1 MAIGAVNTL
10 GSKWVPPV
18 GAIITTSSSVS
29 PAADYAGTSWAQ
41 IKDRFLMGA
50 GGSYTLGSTGG
61 SASHTLSVAEMP
73 AHNHSGSITATGNHT
88 HTVSSRSGGGQ
99 GIYYTGSGE
108 GWPYI
113 ENQTTSSAG
122 VHTHSVTIGSS
133 GNGQAFSIL
142 NPYVGKYVWRRV
154 S

>member
-18 GAIITTSSSVS
+18 GAIITTGSSVS
-29 PAADYAGTSWAQ
+29 PAAYYAATSWVQ

-88 HTVSSRSGGGQ
+88 HTVSSLGGTSQ
-99 GIYYTGSGE
+99 GIYYTGSNE
-108 GWPYI
+108 GWPYTKN
-113 ENQTTSSAG
+113 ETTSSAG
-122 VHTHSVTIGSS
+122 AHTHSVTIGNAGS
-133 GNGQAFSIL
+133 GQAFSIL
-142 NPYVGKYVWRRV
+142 NPYVSKYVWRRV

>member
-10 GSKWVPPV
+10 SSKWVPPV
-18 GAIITTSSSVS
+18 GSIVTTGSSVS
-29 PAADYAGTSWAQ
+29 PAAEYAGTSWAQ
-41 IKDRFLMGA
+41 IKDRFLSGA

-61 SASHTLSVAEMP
+61 AVSHTLSVAEMP

-88 HTVSSRSGGGQ
+88 HTVSSMSSSNTQINPGSSSGKPF
-99 GIYYTGSGE
+99 TVTK
-108 GWPYI
+108 
-113 ENQTTSSAG
+113 TTSSAG
-122 VHTHSVTIGSS
+122 AHTHSVTIGSTGS
-133 GNGQAFSIL
+133 GQAFSVL

>member
-10 GSKWVPPV
+10 SSKWVPPV
-18 GAIITTSSSVS
+18 GAIVTTGSSVS

-41 IKDRFLMGA
+41 IKDCFLLGA

-61 SASHTLSVAEMP
+61 AASHTLSVAEMP
-73 AHNHSGSITATGNHT
+73 AHSHSGSITATGNHT
-88 HTVSSRSGGGQ
+88 HTVSSLGGTSQ
-99 GIYYTGSGE
+99 GIYYTGSDT
-108 GWPYI
+108 GWASI
-113 ENQTTSSAG
+113 ETKTTSRAG
-122 VHTHSVTIGSS
+122 AHTHSVTIGNTGS
-133 GNGQAFSIL
+133 GQAFSVL

>member
-10 GSKWVPPV
+10 SSKWAPPV

-88 HTVSSRSGGGQ
+88 HTVSSRSGRSQ
-99 GIYYTGSGE
+99 QFYTGTTISGCVTS
-108 GWPYI
+108 GPK
-113 ENQTTSSAG
+113 TTSSAG
-122 VHTHSVTIGSS
+122 AHTHSVTIGSTGS
-133 GNGQAFSIL
+133 GQAFSVL

>member
-10 GSKWVPPV
+10 SSKWVPPV

-29 PAADYAGTSWAQ
+29 PAADYAGTSWVQ

-88 HTVSSRSGGGQ
+88 HTVSSLGGTSQ
-99 GIYYTGSGE
+99 GVYYAGSSK
-108 GWPYI
+108 GWMDTATK
-113 ENQTTSSAG
+113 TTSSAG
-122 VHTHSVTIGSS
+122 AHTHSVTIGSS

>member
-18 GAIITTSSSVS
+18 GVIITTGSSVS
-29 PAADYAGTSWAQ
+29 PAAYYAATSWVQ
-41 IKDRFLMGA
+41 IKDCFFMGA

-61 SASHTLSVAEMP
+61 AASHTLSVAEMP

-88 HTVSSRSGGGQ
+88 HTVASRSGGGQ
-99 GIYYTGSGE
+99 GIYYAGSNE
-108 GWPYI
+108 GWPYTKN
-113 ENQTTSSAG
+113 ETTSSAG
-122 VHTHSVTIGSS
+122 AHTHSVTIGNAGS
-133 GNGQAFSIL
+133 GQAFSIL
-142 NPYVGKYVWRRV
+142 NPYVSKYVWRRV

>member
-18 GAIITTSSSVS
+18 GAIITTGSSVS
-29 PAADYAGTSWAQ
+29 PAAYYAATSWVQ

-61 SASHTLSVAEMP
+61 STSHTLSVAEMP

-88 HTVSSRSGGGQ
+88 HTVASRSGGGQ

-108 GWPYI
+108 GWPYTK
-113 ENQTTSSAG
+113 NQTTSSAG
-122 VHTHSVTIGSS
+122 VHTHSVTIGNTGS
-133 GNGQAFSIL
+133 GQAFSIL
-142 NPYVGKYVWRRV
+142 NPYVSKYVWRRV

>member
-10 GSKWVPPV
+10 SSKWVPPV

-88 HTVSSRSGGGQ
+88 HTVSSRSGRSQ
-99 GIYYTGSGE
+99 LFYTGTTIRGCMTSG
-108 GWPYI
+108 PK
-113 ENQTTSSAG
+113 TTSSAG
-122 VHTHSVTIGSS
+122 AHTHSVTIGSTGS
-133 GNGQAFSIL
+133 GQAFSVL